1 MEKLNDKLFKNLEKD
16 KIGEMDKILGGKWYY
31 SQGYSWND
39 VSGLYEIS
47 DWQRDGGGGSGGFA
61 VGRYATA

>member
-16 KIGEMDKILGGKWYY
+16 KIGEMDKILGGTWHY

-39 VSGLYEIS
+39 VSGLYETS
-47 DWQRDGGGGSGGFA
+47 DWQRDGGGGGGFA
-61 VGRYATA
+61 VGGYATA